1 MADQTAKERIKK
13 LTDAANEL
21 TVDSNI
27 PIRYNQLK
35 YNVNPHVS

>member
-27 PIRYNQLK
+27 PIR
-35 YNVNPHVS
+35 